1 MKIIKTVS
9 FALSLLFIFAFSSC
23 VEDEIKSVS
32 CLEFDKISQGYNI
45 LETAVFTTKIIE
57 FEIYNTCPYKIK
69 ITDIKIRGKN
79 ASEFTIQGI
88 AEGTYLTDDKLK
100 FNILFSPKSL
110 GKKEAG
116 LTIFHEFGSIVMHLS
131 GTGI

>member
-1 MKIIKTVS
+1 MKIIKSISIV
-9 FALSLLFIFAFSSC
+9 LPLLFILMFSSC
-23 VEDEIKSVS
+23 VEDEVKSAS
-32 CLEFDKISQGYNI
+32 CIEFDKVSQGYNI

-69 ITDIKIRGKN
+69 VTDIKIRGKN

-88 AEGTYLTDDKLK
+88 AEGTYLTEDKLK

-116 LTIFHEFGSIVMHLS
+116 LTIFHEFGSLVIFMN
-131 GTGI
+131 GEGI